1 METQFSLFDLL
12 ILIGIIQGIITGVLL
27 LNSKK
32 NKRSNTFLALAL
44 FSFCLLNTK
53 ILLHTLHLW
62 DTNTFRFFPNGL
74 ELALPPLF
82 YFYLKS
88 LVNPKFSFKIK
99 EWLHFIPF
107 SLSQTYAFIV
117 YFSVLRTTNFIEKDA
132 IASCLRFNDMKQL
145 DEYLL
150 LISIAFYLFYGYKEV
165 RNYKKWLDNTTSDS
179 TFPDFRWLRI
189 VFRLSILIGVFL
201 LINHSLDIFFHLK
214 STSILHWNLLTLY
227 ITFLIYYLGLK
238 GYLQQDYTFSRT
250 EITATNTSSFST
262 SNIKLSETV
271 AQLQK
276 VMTEDKV
283 FLKPKLSIY
292 ELSNMIGIP
301 QKKLSSVINQHFK
314 MNFRDFVNKYRLE
327 EVKSKLDDSNFKNMS
342 ILGIA
347 LECGFNSEASFY
359 RIFKKA
365 TGVSPKEFIEQKKS
379 E

>member
-12 ILIGIIQGIITGVLL
+12 ILIGITQGVITGILL

-32 NKRSNTFLALAL
+32 NRRSNTFLALAL

-53 ILLHTLHLW
+53 TLLHTLHLW

-99 EWLHFIPF
+99 DWLHFIPF
-107 SLSQTYAFIV
+107 SLSQIYAFVV
-117 YFSVLRTTNFIEKDA
+117 YFSVLGTTNFNEKDA
-132 IASCLRFNDMKQL
+132 IAASLRFNDMKQL

-150 LISIAFYLFYGYKEV
+150 LISIGFYLFYGYKEV

-179 TFPDFRWLRI
+179 TFPDFRWLRDI
-189 VFRLSILIGVFL
+189 FRLSILIGVFL

-214 STSILHWNLLTLY
+214 NTSILHWNLLTLY

-238 GYLQQDYTFSRT
+238 GYLQPDYTFSRT
-250 EITATNTSSFST
+250 EIPVTNISPSNT

-276 VMTEDKV
+276 IMTEDKA
-283 FLKPKLSIY
+283 FLNPKLNIY
-292 ELSNMIGIP
+292 ELSNMIGIS
-301 QKKLSSVINQHFK
+301 QKNLSSVINQHFK

-327 EVKSKLDDSNFKNMS
+327 EVKSKLDDSNYKNMS

-365 TGVSPKEFIEQKKS
+365 TGVSPKKFIQHRKGK
-379 E
+379 